1 MSERTPEAE
10 LAKHSPVVCPE
21 ENRLIARV
29 RAAHTNLGI
38 YQKGGDV
45 MFTQELKDEYVRL
58 LAETGALNKC
68 ALAIN
73 LTLSTVRKHRKED
86 KDFGKACED
95 ALDVFRDKIDLA
107 VYHRAVEGWLEA
119 VYFQGI
125 IVGYVRKY
133 SDSMLAM
140 FAKRHNPAYREKFEL
155 DANIRTAALVVTAPM
170 GSVEAMQEAAATIRG
185 PINEADTKTDGPT
198 DPPVGP

>member
-1 MSERTPEAE
+1 MSEPTPETE
-10 LAKHSPVVCPE
+10 LARREVPPCPE

-73 LTLSTVRKHRKED
+73 LTLSTVRTHRKQD

-107 VYHRAVEGWLEA
+107 VYHRGVEGWMEA
-119 VYFQGI
+119 VWFQGL

-140 FAKRHNPAYREKFEL
+140 FAKRHNPAYREKFEI
-155 DANIRTAALVVTAPM
+155 DANIRAAALVVTAPM
-170 GSVEAMQEAAATIRG
+170 GSVAAMQEAATTIRG
-185 PINEADTKTDGPT
+185 HTNETDGPR
-198 DPPVGP
+198 DPPVGS